1 MIPTLLLLFTLSNI
15 ARAESG
21 VDDCSES
28 AVLVRS
34 EGAVYV
40 EGVGCVIDD
49 IGELCKE
56 KFDSDCE
63 SWVQVVARVEAE
75 HPEDADT
82 LLKDCTRASDHA
94 HRYDA
99 STTGLTTAYF
109 YDDDGFIV
117 GASLVSGD
125 APFCCDGVETPTLV
139 YGDPAATCVLALT
152 ERRTNGQGAQLAD
165 ELNLGGAADQ
175 VEGGLRGARR
185 EGAPPE
191 QEVRREDARALRD
204 EPLDGRPADAVGGT
218 RGDQH
223 IKAGGQ

>member
-1 MIPTLLLLFTLSNI
+1 MSITSLLLFTLSNI

-117 GASLVSGD
+117 GASLVSSD
-125 APFCCDGVETPTLV
+125 APVCCDVVETDTLV
-139 YGDPAATCVLALT
+139 YGDPAATCVLRDEPDDKGDGGLST
-152 ERRTNGQGAQLAD
+152 CGGGAG
-165 ELNLGGAADQ
+165 GGAA
-175 VEGGLRGARR
+175 VLLLTTVTLTARR
-185 EGAPPE
+185 
-191 QEVRREDARALRD
+191 RRQ
-204 EPLDGRPADAVGGT
+204 P
-218 RGDQH
+218 
-223 IKAGGQ
+223 